1 MTAEFLVSL
10 ATFAI
15 TSAKSMI
22 SLAVL
27 AAWTAEGTVE
37 VAKAIDA
44 AATAIFFPTRR
55 MIFFRLDVDLVVDC
69 SALEEDEEK
78 EFKSTCVVLVKVERI
93 L

>member
-1 MTAEFLVSL
+1 MTAEFLLSL

-44 AATAIFFPTRR
+44 AAPAIFPTRR
-55 MIFFRLDVDLVVDC
+55 MIFFRLDVDLVDDC

-78 EFKSTCVVLVKVERI
+78 EFKSTCVVLVKVERT